1 MVAPVT
7 SMMPIRCLVIL
18 IFSLTLYRCTVTEL
32 SVCLSGLL
40 CTHLRFLVLA
50 MMSILLAFVLSRMPS
65 RQFLVIHES
74 NTQQWYVVFTALR
87 FKLVYGMYV
96 ICRRVLAPTFCLFSR
111 LIFI

>member
-7 SMMPIRCLVIL
+7 SMMRGLLIL
-18 IFSLTLYRCTVTEL
+18 IFSLTLYICTVTEL

-40 CTHLRFLVLA
+40 CIHLRFLVLA
-50 MMSILLAFVLSRMPS
+50 MMSTLLAFVLS
-65 RQFLVIHES
+65 QFLVIHES
-74 NTQQWYVVFTALR
+74 NTHWYVVFTALL